1 MPNYVINV
9 ENVFQERMQMFN
21 KNLMKYAE
29 VVLSFFSK
37 FCLMC
42 MTSFATAATVIAQHS
57 TMMDGC
63 AGGKESSKLIELGG

>member
-1 MPNYVINV
+1 
-9 ENVFQERMQMFN
+9 
-21 KNLMKYAE
+21 MKYAE

-57 TMMDGC
+57 TMMDGG

>member
-21 KNLMKYAE
+21 RNLMKYAE

-37 FCLMC
+37 FSLMC

-57 TMMDGC
+57 TMMDGG